1 MQNDKTQY
9 EHYVQ
14 DRSFLR
20 FWVGLVSRYLSHI
33 KYEYYVRIARRR
45 GASIGHDVIIT
56 RKLAKKC
63 NKNVKIGNHVSIET
77 DKLDTRAPITIGNYV
92 IIGRLINNAPYVE
105 Y

>member
-1 MQNDKTQY
+1 MSVMFKNAF
-9 EHYVQ
+9 
-14 DRSFLR
+14 FLDTGG
-20 FWVGLVSRYLSHI
+20 GLISRYLSHI
-33 KYEYYVRIARRR
+33 KYEYYVSIARRR

-77 DKLDTRAPITIGNYV
+77 DKLDTRAPITIGDYV